1 MLSRSDIYRQ
11 AIRYFDSIQAESAS
25 KLMDRRKKLY
35 LAVPEIEAID
45 NEISMVGI
53 KTAQAAMKSPDEAK
67 EAAIALKERLDGL
80 NMKKR
85 ELMAKAGFPRDYLKP
100 VYKCD
105 KCRDTGFID
114 GRQCSC
120 FTQKIVEMAYDGSN
134 MREITKYE
142 NFDSFNI
149 NFYSENQMAG
159 ENMSPRE
166 NMQRILA
173 VCLEFT
179 KNFSK
184 KTCNLMFYG
193 PSGLG
198 KTFLCSCIARE
209 LLDKGYTVLY
219 ATSPQLFKAIEKER
233 FSRTDENEDRR
244 TINDDIQAVDL
255 LIIDD
260 LGTELNTS
268 FTSSELFDILNT
280 RLIASKPV
288 IISTNLLFEEI
299 QERYSERITSRIMGD
314 YKPLKFYGEDIR
326 IMKSFGGFIK

>member
-1 MLSRSDIYRQ
+1 
-11 AIRYFDSIQAESAS
+11 
-25 KLMDRRKKLY
+25 
-35 LAVPEIEAID
+35 
-45 NEISMVGI
+45 
-53 KTAQAAMKSPDEAK
+53 
-67 EAAIALKERLDGL
+67 
-80 NMKKR
+80 
-85 ELMAKAGFPRDYLKP
+85 
-100 VYKCD
+100 
-105 KCRDTGFID
+105 
-114 GRQCSC
+114 
-120 FTQKIVEMAYDGSN
+120 MAYDGSN

>member
-80 NMKKR
+80 NVKKR

-219 ATSPQLFKAIEKER
+219 ATSPQLLRPLRKKDSQEPMKM
-233 FSRTDENEDRR
+233 RTDA
-244 TINDDIQAVDL
+244 Q
-255 LIIDD
+255 
-260 LGTELNTS
+260 
-268 FTSSELFDILNT
+268 
-280 RLIASKPV
+280 
-288 IISTNLLFEEI
+288 
-299 QERYSERITSRIMGD
+299 
-314 YKPLKFYGEDIR
+314 
-326 IMKSFGGFIK
+326 